1 MIFGYSIH
9 SAKRI
14 KERDISKKEIEDAV
28 SNPDR
33 LIHVDDLKKAIKQ
46 IGDRVVIVIFKEI
59 NGIPFIITAYKSS
72 DVSRYLR

>member
-33 LIHVDDLKKAIKQ
+33 LIRVDDLKKAIKQ

>member
-33 LIHVDDLKKAIKQ
+33 LIRVDDLKKAIKQ
-46 IGDRVVIVIFKEI
+46 IGDRVVIVIFK
-59 NGIPFIITAYKSS
+59 P
-72 DVSRYLR
+72 